1 MITMS
6 GVSKLIGNTWV
17 DEAVHIPIPSGIS
30 DDFKASLKSMADSI
44 IAYNNQFENK
54 QNYATCICTPNYI
67 GCQASYGLNPARNKA
82 IKAIDDRE
90 QLKMIIEDLSGQIAV
105 LTKDNEEFAD
115 GLIEQEETI
124 EKLKAEIA
132 LLKKGTK

>member
-17 DEAVHIPIPSGIS
+17 DEADAVFIPSGIS
-30 DDFKASLKSMADSI
+30 DDFKDSLKSMADSI
-44 IAYNNQFENK
+44 IEYNKRVDNQQTANYK
-54 QNYATCICTPNYI
+54 QRVN
-67 GCQASYGLNPARNKA
+67 GDW
-82 IKAIDDRE
+82 IDDRE
-90 QLKMIIEDLSGQIAV
+90 ELKNRYEILLHNHIQEIERLKEEIKV
-105 LTKDNEEFAD
+105 LTTDNEEFAD